1 MYVQFWSFTL
11 YDYVTRGPV
20 IADQGAADWPLR
32 SGRPVFL
39 SPRAVLVKTRISQ
52 IAHP

>member
-20 IADQGAADWPLR
+20 IADQGAAD
-32 SGRPVFL
+32 RPVFL
-39 SPRAVLVKTRISQ
+39 SARAVLVKTRISQ
-52 IAHP
+52 IARP